1 VETAASPS
9 WDCAAEVRTS
19 GQTHLS
25 NLASRYDRNLK
36 VNGVRFFVSIFDLV
50 AMAIAEQTAISR
62 AIVAFRPADPLAPTC
77 IYAELAVHFWR
88 MTNAPGNRTDWRVA
102 VVTRNST
109 LRSIHRRT
117 SIGDH
122 ARLETVVPAET
133 FSGGAFHRFGGSTV
147 PGATVFLD
155 SVSDL
160 QRIPRPDF
168 VVVDAPA
175 YGMNTCLDMGIP
187 VMFVLR
193 DLTEPRLLDLA
204 ARIPTFA
211 FSTQDIAA
219 IPPDRRAVNAWIPKN
234 QPGEKR
240 LETLASGSTTTVHP
254 VFADAAGKW
263 FDQLWHDLPS
273 VAHAAQHSSTANEL
287 LGLSYRRFYDLAHLV
302 VPFDYYIR
310 QFGSLESRIRSVASA
325 AALAQ
330 GDAKDVYIPYV
341 AEELMDFAHSL
352 GSNPPKAVAFLELV
366 RRLVGSAGADGV
378 RVAALNIEMAQM
390 LEAWLEENME
400 ESPEVVALSALG
412 RLDPTEHLILTGLP
426 PTWGRRILCAGLATK
441 VHVLAYTDSDGGSEA
456 GVVRRMVSN
465 FESDDKWLARS
476 AAKNKCWSK
485 VASVPCT
492 VQDDQPSPPPPAE
505 EQGFHEE
512 AKLAPI
518 TLWSNLLSGA
528 TVGHAARASADTV
541 DVVKARR
548 VTLAD
553 GRWVLYGENS
563 NVTVLQDGQAN
574 DGLPAGSLKTGDV
587 LVIIDS
593 DPRKQLLDKLIE
605 AGASVPEYAI
615 VAELTQVFRVAVGVG
630 YRKYGT
636 YKAFLHALQDKG
648 SDITSIAAIRGWVT
662 GKTIGPGDREDVR
675 RVGEVVGNVAVA
687 TKHDRICNAI
697 TRTRGI
703 RSKLSRRLGA
713 MALRHGVDGAM
724 GVAADDELVDDV
736 SGLTVGDFRSCVEYM
751 KIENIEDFGD
761 APVELIGSLHNP
773 EENKQ

>member
-1 VETAASPS
+1 M
-9 WDCAAEVRTS
+9 
-19 GQTHLS
+19 
-25 NLASRYDRNLK
+25 
-36 VNGVRFFVSIFDLV
+36 RFFVSIFDLA
-50 AMAIAEQTAISR
+50 AMVIAEQAAITQ
-62 AIVAFRPADPLAPTC
+62 AVVAFRPADPLAPTC

-122 ARLETVVPAET
+122 ARLETIVPAET
-133 FSGGAFHRFGGSTV
+133 FSCGTFHRFGDSTV

-155 SVSDL
+155 SASDL

-175 YGMNTCLDMGIP
+175 YGMNACLDMGVP

-193 DLTEPRLLDLA
+193 DLTEPRLLELA
-204 ARIPTFA
+204 TRIPTFA

-219 IPPDRRAVNAWIPKN
+219 VPPDQRAVNAWIPKD
-234 QPGEKR
+234 QPGQKR
-240 LETLASGSTTTVHP
+240 LETLASGSTTAVHP

-273 VAHAAQHSSTANEL
+273 VARASQHSSTANEL
-287 LGLSYRRFYDLAHLV
+287 LGLSYRRFYDLTHLV
-302 VPFDYYIR
+302 VPFEYYIR

-330 GDAKDVYIPYV
+330 GEAKDVYIPYV
-341 AEELMDFAHSL
+341 ADELIDFARSL
-352 GSNPPKAVAFLELV
+352 GNTPPKAVAFMELV
-366 RRLVGSAGADGV
+366 RRLVGSAGATDV
-378 RVAALNIEMAQM
+378 RVAALNIEIAQM
-390 LEAWLEENME
+390 LESWLEENME
-400 ESPEVVALSALG
+400 EPPEVVALSALG
-412 RLDPTEHLILTGLP
+412 RLDPTEHLILTGVP
-426 PTWGRRILCAGLATK
+426 PTWGRRILCAGLASK

-476 AAKNKCWSK
+476 AAKKRCWSK
-485 VASVPCT
+485 VANLPCA
-492 VQDDQPSPPPPAE
+492 VQDDQPSPPPPAVE
-505 EQGFHEE
+505 EGFHEE
-512 AKLAPI
+512 AAVAPI
-518 TLWSNLLSGA
+518 SLWSNLLGGTGA
-528 TVGHAARASADTV
+528 VHAARSGSDAV
-541 DVVKARR
+541 DVVKALR
-548 VTLAD
+548 VTLTD
-553 GRWVLYGENS
+553 GRWVLYGEDS
-563 NVTVLQDGQAN
+563 NVTVLQEGHAN
-574 DGLPAGSLKTGDV
+574 DGLPAGNLNVGDV

-615 VAELTQVFRVAVGVG
+615 VAELTQVFRVVVGVG
-630 YRKYGT
+630 YRQYGT
-636 YKAFLHALQDKG
+636 YNALLGALQGRG
-648 SDITSIAAIRGWVT
+648 SAITSVAAIRGWVT

-687 TKHDRICNAI
+687 TKHDRICEAI
-697 TRTRGI
+697 TRMRGI

-713 MALRHGVDGAM
+713 MALRHGVDGVL
-724 GVAADDELVDDV
+724 GIAAEDELVDDV
-736 SGLTVGDFRSCVEYM
+736 SGLTVGDFRSCIEYVKIA
-751 KIENIEDFGD
+751 KIEHFGE
-761 APVELIGSLHNP
+761 APVELSGSLHNP
-773 EENKQ
+773 EENKR

>member
-1 VETAASPS
+1 
-9 WDCAAEVRTS
+9 
-19 GQTHLS
+19 
-25 NLASRYDRNLK
+25 
-36 VNGVRFFVSIFDLV
+36 
-50 AMAIAEQTAISR
+50 MAIAEQAAISQTV
-62 AIVAFRPADPLAPTC
+62 VAYRPADPLAPTC

-102 VVTRNST
+102 VVTRNTT
-109 LRSIHRRT
+109 LRSVHRRT

-122 ARLETVVPAET
+122 ARLETIVPAET
-133 FSGGAFHRFGGSTV
+133 FSGGAFHRFGDSTV

-175 YGMNTCLDMGIP
+175 YGMNACLDLGVP

-193 DLTEPRLLDLA
+193 DLTEPRLLELA
-204 ARIPTFA
+204 TRIPTFA
-211 FSTQDIAA
+211 FSTQDIAGV
-219 IPPDRRAVNAWIPKN
+219 PPDRRAVNAWIPKD

-263 FDQLWHDLPS
+263 FDQLWTDLPT
-273 VAHAAQHSSTANEL
+273 VARAAQHSSTANEL
-287 LGLSYRRFYDLAHLV
+287 LGLSYRRFYDLTHLV
-302 VPFDYYIR
+302 VPIEYFIR

-325 AALAQ
+325 AVLAQ
-330 GDAKDVYIPYV
+330 GEAKDFYIPYV
-341 AEELMDFAHSL
+341 ADELMDYARSL
-352 GSNPPKAVAFLELV
+352 GSNPPKVASFMELV
-366 RRLVGSAGADGV
+366 RRLVGSAGDDQV

-390 LEAWLEENME
+390 LESWLEENME
-400 ESPEVVALSALG
+400 DPPEVVALSALG
-412 RLDPTEHLILTGLP
+412 RLDPTEHLILTGVP
-426 PTWGRRILCAGLATK
+426 PTWGRRILCAGLASK
-441 VHVLAYTDSDGGSEA
+441 VHVLAYTDSDSGSEA

-465 FESDDKWLARS
+465 FESDDKWLART
-476 AAKNKCWSK
+476 AAKNKCWSS
-485 VASVPCT
+485 VAKVPCT
-492 VQDDQPSPPPPAE
+492 VQDDQPSPPPAKE
-505 EQGFHEE
+505 DGFHEE
-512 AKLAPI
+512 AAVAPI
-518 TLWSNLLSGA
+518 SLWSNLLGGA
-528 TVGHAARASADTV
+528 TVAHAARSGGDTV
-541 DVVKARR
+541 DVVNALR

-553 GRWVLYGENS
+553 GRWVLYGDDS
-563 NVTVLQDGQAN
+563 NVTVLQDGHAN
-574 DGLPAGSLKTGDV
+574 DGLPASGLQVGDV

-630 YRKYGT
+630 YRQYGT
-636 YKAFLHALQDKG
+636 YNALLGALQAHG
-648 SDITSIAAIRGWVT
+648 SDITTIAAIRGWVT

-687 TKHDRICNAI
+687 TKHDRICDAI
-697 TRTRGI
+697 TRMRGM

-713 MALRHGVDGAM
+713 MALRHGVDGAL
-724 GVAADDELVDDV
+724 GIAAADELVDDV
-736 SGLTVGDFRSCVEYM
+736 SGLTVGDFRSCVEYVKIA
-751 KIENIEDFGD
+751 KIETFGET
-761 APVELIGSLHNP
+761 PIELIGSLHNP